1 MSPQVTGGAIP
12 VNDEESSSVRVSIV
26 DSPVLRHSKKGLD
39 RMLPCPDSSSL
50 KSSKLDCFSNLRSR
64 QTPSP
69 MTIDLIP
76 CHVSIASQLR
86 GQLLTFQK
94 CSSKVDT
101 GLTVPQVSPLTLDNL
116 RNPLCFKLLQTSKNA
131 LLISEANDNS
141 RDSQ

>member
-1 MSPQVTGGAIP
+1 VS
-12 VNDEESSSVRVSIV
+12 DEEESSVRVTIA
-26 DSPVLRHSKKGLD
+26 DSPVLRHSTKGLD

-64 QTPSP
+64 HTPSP

-76 CHVSIASQLR
+76 CNVSIASQFR

-94 CSSKVDT
+94 RSSKVDT
-101 GLTVPQVSPLTLDNL
+101 CLTVPQVSPLTLDNL
-116 RNPLCFKLLQTSKNA
+116 RNSLCFKLLQTSKNA

-141 RDSQ
+141 RDSQEE